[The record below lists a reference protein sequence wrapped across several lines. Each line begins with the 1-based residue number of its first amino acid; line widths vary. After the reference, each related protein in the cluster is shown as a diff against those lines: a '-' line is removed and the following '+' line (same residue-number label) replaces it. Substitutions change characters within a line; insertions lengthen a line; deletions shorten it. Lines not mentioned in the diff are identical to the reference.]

1 MVELLIGAAVGAGCM
16 IVKDQVVSEKPKS
29 DELTRQLNE
38 LSDENEKLRKRNK
51 EAERQVD
58 DLQALVQKLQRQIKA
73 SDADNDDAEDEL
85 DELKAKVKKL
95 TDQKWQPPTEDRR
108 L

>member
-1 MVELLIGAAVGAGCM
+1 M
-16 IVKDQVVSEKPKS
+16 
-29 DELTRQLNE
+29 
-38 LSDENEKLRKRNK
+38 RKRNK

-95 TDQKWQPPTEDRR
+95 TDQNDSLLQKIADYKATFESYEAQ
-108 L
+108 LKNK